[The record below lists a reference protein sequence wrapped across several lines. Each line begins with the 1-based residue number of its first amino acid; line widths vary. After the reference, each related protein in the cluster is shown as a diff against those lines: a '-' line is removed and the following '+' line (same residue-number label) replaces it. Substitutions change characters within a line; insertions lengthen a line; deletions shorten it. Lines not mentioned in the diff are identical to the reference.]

1 MTHRLRPIRIH
12 LWSWAHHLQHTCY
25 SSKKREAAGPATRT
39 AGPEDGSLRPSEHH
53 MPTAG
58 YPTTEVSL
66 PGLKRFSPDRSP
78 CCKST
83 WAPFSLSSGPSLCTQ
98 QTRNGGRPKPLPFPS
113 RIFSGPA
120 AERVAAAFPPQR
132 RPPRQLSINQDPG
145 DKSLLTHP
153 PSAVVLTH
161 VFWPREP
168 PRC

>member
-1 MTHRLRPIRIH
+1 M
-12 LWSWAHHLQHTCY
+12 
-25 SSKKREAAGPATRT
+25 
-39 AGPEDGSLRPSEHH
+39 
-53 MPTAG
+53 
-58 YPTTEVSL
+58 
-66 PGLKRFSPDRSP
+66 KRFSPDRSP

-145 DKSLLTHP
+145 DKSLLTRHLQLFSHTCSGPGSP
-153 PSAVVLTH
+153 PGANEGSRLGKERPCE
-161 VFWPREP
+161 FWPVRP
-168 PRC
+168 PWSFTVHLTRLRNQGQGTGASSDTGFRWGGRFQILLS